1 MLFRSEAEFADSVV
15 TRADLVALRRKVVAT
30 VDPAIAEA
38 AVDVTAVLVD
48 GRREH
53 IHVAHAIGSLQRP
66 MSDADLNAK
75 FHALADPVLGQPRSA
90 ALIAALWGTGG
101 AVDMRQVVALAAG

>member
-1 MLFRSEAEFADSVV
+1 M
-15 TRADLVALRRKVVAT
+15 RRKVVAT
-30 VDPAIAEA
+30 VDPGIAEA
-38 AVDVTAVLVD
+38 AVDVTAVLAD

-53 IHVAHAIGSLQRP
+53 LHIEYAIGSLQRP

-101 AVDMRQVVALAAG
+101 VANLRQVVGLAAG